1 MGCYVGLN
9 AGGIFDAANGA
20 KFSTAPRAADPFTPN
35 AAALGSLAYIG
46 AVRGRIGCLIFI
58 SARAR
63 RFTANPLRPFFRSSL
78 LPRRRRLDYKVGSF
92 LEGTPSARGASGGRT
107 AGTNMCWSGEAST
120 VLATVGVSGAL
131 YAAYKKE
138 PASLWGTLLYFAM
151 MEALQAYTY
160 TVINQ
165 CSLPANQI
173 ATVLGYLHI
182 AFQPFFINAISMH
195 FLPEPVATRLYKPVY
210 GLCFVSAIIMLL
222 QLYPFEWAGL
232 CEPGR
237 ALCAARLCSVSGNWH
252 IAWDVPS
259 NGIGNWTYDHG
270 LTGYFSYGFVA
281 FILPLM
287 YGSWRFT
294 AYHFVMGPLMARML
308 TNNLNEA
315 PAVWCLL
322 SIGFL
327 LIVIKTPVRKYL
339 YVRWNLLWLW
349 LFGYDGGAAPAPAE
363 AKEQRRPALEQ
374 A

>member
-1 MGCYVGLN
+1 
-9 AGGIFDAANGA
+9 
-20 KFSTAPRAADPFTPN
+20 
-35 AAALGSLAYIG
+35 
-46 AVRGRIGCLIFI
+46 
-58 SARAR
+58 
-63 RFTANPLRPFFRSSL
+63 
-78 LPRRRRLDYKVGSF
+78 
-92 LEGTPSARGASGGRT
+92 
-107 AGTNMCWSGEAST
+107 MCWSGEAST

-138 PASLWGTLLYFAM
+138 PASLWGTLLYFAT

-165 CSLPANQI
+165 CSLPSNQI
-173 ATVLGYLHI
+173 ATILGYLHI
-182 AFQPFFINAISMH
+182 AFQPFFINAISLH
-195 FLPEPVATRLYKPVY
+195 FMPQPVARRLYGPVY
-210 GLCFVSAIIMLL
+210 SLCFVSAIIMLL
-222 QLYPFEWAGL
+222 QLYPFEWAGA

-237 ALCAARLCSVSGNWH
+237 ALCATRLCSVNGNWH
-252 IAWDVPS
+252 IAWDVPA

-270 LTGYFSYGFVA
+270 LTGYFSYSFVA

-294 AYHFVMGPLMARML
+294 LYHFIMGPFAARML

-339 YVRWNLLWLW
+339 YVRRNLLWRW
-349 LFGYDGGAAPAPAE
+349 LFNYDPNAPAAPPE
-363 AKEQRRPALEQ
+363 IDRVEQPALERL
-374 A
+374 